1 MTIKA
6 DKFTRASWAASIA
19 AGALQAIAR
28 AARHRLRGARSTR
41 AIWAVARPLAGAAYR
56 RLLSSVPDTL
66 FLWLSHRR
74 RVGRFPSL
82 KHPVTY
88 NDYILR
94 RCLYPEPH
102 WTALTDKLA
111 VREYIKN
118 KIGEKYLIPLIAAP
132 EAFTQAV
139 FDALPPSFV
148 MKANHGCGF
157 VEIVRDK
164 SKTSF
169 DALSELADRWLTS
182 NYYRQ
187 SRERHYCS
195 IKPRLYFETLLLEA
209 DGKIPADVKM
219 NMFGQ
224 GPVGPIIYTGIV
236 ADRFGA
242 SRGDVF
248 DVNWNRVE
256 LAVGHYPRSAAD
268 VPCPENWAE
277 IVDVATHLADGLGYL
292 RVDLYNVAGRIY
304 FGELTFTPGAG
315 VFPFHPDRIDYE
327 WGALL
332 KRMEPVRGPITAP
345 LAAPSHPGI

>member
-1 MTIKA
+1 MTIEA
-6 DKFTRASWAASIA
+6 DKLTRSPEARVA
-19 AGALQAIAR
+19 AGSLQAIVR
-28 AARHRLRGARSTR
+28 TVRGARPMH
-41 AIWAVARPLAGAAYR
+41 AIWAVARPLAGACYR
-56 RLLSSVPDTL
+56 RLLSSGPDTL

-74 RVGRFPSL
+74 RVGRFPNL
-82 KHPVTY
+82 THPVTY

-102 WTALTDKLA
+102 WTTLADKLA
-111 VREYIKN
+111 VREYVGN
-118 KIGEKYLIPLIAAP
+118 KIGEKYLVPLIAAP
-132 EAFTQAV
+132 EVFTQAV

-169 DALSELADRWLTS
+169 EALRKLGDRWLAA

-187 SRERHYCS
+187 ARERHYRS
-195 IKPRLYFETLLLEA
+195 IKPRLYFEALLLDA
-209 DGKIPADVKM
+209 DGKIPADIKM

-224 GPVGPIIYTGIV
+224 GPDGPIIFTGIV
-236 ADRFGA
+236 ADRFGD

-248 DVNWNRVE
+248 DAKWNRVD
-256 LAVGHYPRSAAD
+256 LAVGHYARSAVD

-277 IVDVATHLADGLGYL
+277 IVDVATRLADGLGYL

-327 WGALL
+327 WGALM
-332 KRMEPVRGPITAP
+332 KRMER
-345 LAAPSHPGI
+345 LAAPSAAPVATSRPGV